1 MAAIFIAFL
10 LVVLVAGLICGFYLW
25 QKLKPEAVD
34 ELRKQLD
41 DLKEGSVHNLWEE
54 VKEIKEELTKLAL
67 DRREL
72 EKQLDL
78 LHNLIGS
85 YGARLNELRA
95 RTQPEEKAGGD
106 GEEKKEGKG
115 HE

>member
-1 MAAIFIAFL
+1 M
-10 LVVLVAGLICGFYLW
+10 
-25 QKLKPEAVD
+25 
-34 ELRKQLD
+34 D

-78 LHNLIGS
+78 LDNLIGGLGS
-85 YGARLNELRA
+85 RVNELRSSS
-95 RTQPEEKAGGD
+95 TGEKGNGN
-106 GEEKKEGKG
+106 EKKKG
-115 HE
+115 EQRP